1 MLTNTKERRAFARM
15 VINAPVTVYQQ
26 QLVLEGICRD
36 LSANGM
42 GIAVSEHQLDINQ
55 PIRISLATNSNLLP
69 PFEAHARIIR
79 VLEEEGGLL
88 LAVEFKT
95 LG

>member
-1 MLTNTKERRAFARM
+1 MPLRAWSSMLRSPSISSSWCWR
-15 VINAPVTVYQQ
+15 
-26 QLVLEGICRD
+26 ICRD

-55 PIRISLATNSNLLP
+55 PIRISLATNNNLLP

-79 VLEEEGGLL
+79 VLEEEIGLL
-88 LAVEFKT
+88 LAVEF
-95 LG
+95 LPQG

>member
-55 PIRISLATNSNLLP
+55 PIRISLATNNNLLP
-69 PFEAHARIIR
+69 PFE
-79 VLEEEGGLL
+79 EESGLL
-88 LAVEFKT
+88 LAVEF
-95 LG
+95 LPQG